1 MFLAFRVKTLKL
13 SKGKPQSKE
22 SKTHG
27 RRERRRNAKRARS
40 NERDVVDCL
49 GEQEKDSPGRGENI
63 PNRTERHERTHGEKT
78 LKKSISR
85 STIDVVVPG
94 RYSKDGHAV
103 RRPGR

>member
-13 SKGKPQSKE
+13 SKGKPQSLKC
-22 SKTHG
+22 KTHNTT
-27 RRERRRNAKRARS
+27 RKKKKRKKS
-40 NERDVVDCL
+40 EIENVVDCL

>member
-1 MFLAFRVKTLKL
+1 MKNHSLKC
-13 SKGKPQSKE
+13 
-22 SKTHG
+22 KTHTT
-27 RRERRRNAKRARS
+27 RKKKKRKNS
-40 NERDVVDCL
+40 EIESDVVDCL

-94 RYSKDGHAV
+94 RYSKDGHAIL
-103 RRPGR
+103 RPGR